1 MDKRV
6 CGVPHINRFGGERM
20 EQQLKQEIRWVQRM
34 QKLAVP
40 IWVTYVIALIAV
52 LIVNKNWLIP
62 LMFFV
67 AVLTMYMSYRQYR
80 IMRHISN
87 RGDVHRLLKLKMGV
101 DWIGAILLVTFF
113 TTLLT
118 VESVGLLLGVVFA
131 IWSMT
136 ESARSRFIQQ
146 KITACDPTMPAY
158 DEVIERMS

>member
-1 MDKRV
+1 M
-6 CGVPHINRFGGERM
+6 NTLGGERM
-20 EQQLKQEIRWVQRM
+20 EQQLQQEIRWVQRM

-40 IWVTYVIALIAV
+40 IWVTYVTALIAA
-52 LIVNKNWLIP
+52 LIVNKDWLIP

-87 RGDVHRLLKLKMGV
+87 RVDVHRLLKLKMGV
-101 DWIGAILLVTFF
+101 DWIGSILLFTFF
-113 TTLLT
+113 ATLLT
-118 VESVGLLLGVVFA
+118 VESVGLLLGGVFA

-136 ESARSRFIQQ
+136 DSARSRFIQQ
-146 KITACDPTMPAY
+146 KITACDPTMPTY